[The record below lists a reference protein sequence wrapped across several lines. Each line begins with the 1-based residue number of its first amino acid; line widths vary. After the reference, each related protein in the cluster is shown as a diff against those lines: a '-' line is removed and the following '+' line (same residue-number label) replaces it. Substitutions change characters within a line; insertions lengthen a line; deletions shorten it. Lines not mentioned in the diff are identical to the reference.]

1 MILELETLLGSGK
14 PWAVKRASILKESIE
29 AYKSGDM
36 SQDEYKEIIGD
47 LVATDKLNAEADD
60 INLKSMIITAV
71 KTAMLL

>member
-1 MILELETLLGSGK
+1 
-14 PWAVKRASILKESIE
+14 
-29 AYKSGDM
+29 M